1 MAHTKIKFIGQKF
14 IKNIKILEIKNIIEA
29 KLWIKKYFIVFSNE
43 ILVSEDIIGRKL
55 NILISKDTHNKNNE
69 ELLNENINLNNN
81 NNWKPIKGE
90 NTI

>member
-1 MAHTKIKFIGQKF
+1 MAHIKIKFIGQKF
-14 IKNIKILEIKNIIEA
+14 IKNIKILVIKNIIEA
-29 KLWIKKYFIVFSNE
+29 KLWIRKYFIVFSNE

>member
-14 IKNIKILEIKNIIEA
+14 IKNIKILVIKNIIEA
-29 KLWIKKYFIVFSNE
+29 KLWIRKYFIVFSNE